1 MACDNLAPLTDI
13 QDICCNQDLWDTICI
28 WLSGD
33 ALCCAASA
41 SKMLRV
47 ATQQTPAFVLLAGI
61 NNDAQVVP
69 WSSPANVMSA
79 KYDPKH
85 ILNCDR
91 EVAAIQT
98 AEKMLWQADPNNWHC
113 ARHHAMHRS
122 YVNSG
127 PARPPSPQGSAT
139 VTYEPCKRPCFWS
152 SCDRLNPPVFGVRAG
167 FSYAPFWDVLIGP
180 IESSD
185 DSEAGD

>member
-1 MACDNLAPLTDI
+1 
-13 QDICCNQDLWDTICI
+13 
-28 WLSGD
+28 
-33 ALCCAASA
+33 
-41 SKMLRV
+41 MLRV

-98 AEKMLWQADPNNWHC
+98 AERMLWQADPNNWHC

-185 DSEAGD
+185 DSDAGD